1 MFKSFPI
8 KIFIVFLFLCLA
20 KLVAPVNDLT
30 LNTSANKKDVFFNGD
45 KAFFNQENLSS
56 DSSDMF
62 PDMYYEYR
70 IAELNKKTPV
80 ELDYN
85 KYVKEYIDIYTK
97 ERRSE
102 FEKILGRARIY
113 FPVFEAYLDKYDLP
127 LELKYL
133 TVIESGLNPRARSA
147 SGAAGLWQF
156 LYNTC
161 KLFDLQVDSY
171 IDERLNLYKS
181 TDAAC
186 KYLKYLYGTFHD
198 WQLVIAAYNGGPGEV
213 HKAIERSG
221 GKTGY
226 WEIRPYLPEQSQRY
240 LPAFIAVNYLM
251 NFYSQYDLRPENP
264 GFDFYSTDTLQ
275 IGYAVSFQ
283 QISKTIAVPIDTL
296 RFLNPMYR
304 RDYIP
309 ELTHPA
315 LLVLPAE
322 KVNLYLANEN
332 NLLAYRQKKASYR
345 ETLANASATKGKIK
359 IVHIV
364 RQGEFFHK
372 IALKYNCTVENLKAW
387 NNIKDNELY
396 PGQEI
401 DIWVDP
407 VKNTGKN

>member
-1 MFKSFPI
+1 MSKPFLI
-8 KIFIVFLFLCLA
+8 KIFFVFLFLCLV
-20 KLVAPVNDLT
+20 KLIVPVNDLIFDI
-30 LNTSANKKDVFFNGD
+30 SANKKEINTITDN
-45 KAFFNQENLSS
+45 AFFNPKNFTS
-56 DSSDMF
+56 DSLQIF

-102 FEKILGRARIY
+102 FERVLGRAGIY

-147 SGAAGLWQF
+147 SGATGLWQF

-171 IDERLNLYKS
+171 IDERMDLYKS

-186 KYLKYLYGTFHD
+186 RYLKYLYGTFHD

-213 HKAIERSG
+213 RKAIERSG

-226 WEIRPYLPEQSQRY
+226 WEIRPYLSEQSQRY

-251 NFYSQYDLRPENP
+251 NFYSQYNFKPLNEE
-264 GFDFYSTDTLQ
+264 FDFYNTDTLR
-275 IGYAVSFQ
+275 ISYAVSFQ

-296 RFLNPMYR
+296 RFLNPMYK

-309 ELTHPA
+309 ELNHPA
-315 LLVLPAE
+315 LLVIPAG
-322 KVNLYLANEN
+322 KVSLYLANEN
-332 NLLAYRQKKASYR
+332 NLLAYRQKKSGYL
-345 ETLANASATKGKIK
+345 ETVASASSTKGKMK
-359 IVHIV
+359 IIHIV

-372 IALKYNCTVENLKAW
+372 IAMNYNCTVESLKAW
-387 NNIKDNELY
+387 NNITDNELY
-396 PGQEI
+396 PGQKI
-401 DIWVDP
+401 NIWVYP
-407 VKNTGKN
+407 GK

>member
-1 MFKSFPI
+1 LTKPFLI
-8 KIFIVFLFLCLA
+8 KILFVFLFLCLV
-20 KLVAPVNDLT
+20 KLIEPVNDLIFDI
-30 LNTSANKKDVFFNGD
+30 SANEKEVNSNTD
-45 KAFFNQENLSS
+45 KAFFNLKNFTS
-56 DSSDMF
+56 DSLQAF
-62 PDMYYEYR
+62 PDIYFEYR

-102 FEKILGRARIY
+102 FERILGRAGIY

-147 SGAAGLWQF
+147 SGATGLWQF

-161 KLFDLQVDSY
+161 KLFDLKVDSY
-171 IDERLNLYKS
+171 IDERMDLYKS

-198 WQLVIAAYNGGPGEV
+198 WQLVVAAYNGGPGEV
-213 HKAIERSG
+213 RKAIERSG

-226 WEIRPYLPEQSQRY
+226 WEIRPYLSEQSKRY

-251 NFYSQYDLRPENP
+251 NFYSQYNFKPLNT
-264 GFDFYSTDTLQ
+264 GFDFYDIDTLR
-275 IGYAVSFQ
+275 ISYAVSFQ

-296 RFLNPMYR
+296 RFLNPMYK

-309 ELTHPA
+309 ELNHPA
-315 LLVLPAE
+315 LLVLPAG
-322 KVNLYLANEN
+322 KISLYLENEN
-332 NLLAYRQKKASYR
+332 NLLAYRQKKSGYL
-345 ETLANASATKGKIK
+345 ETLASASSTKGKMK

-364 RQGEFFHK
+364 HRGEFFHK
-372 IALKYNCTVENLKAW
+372 IAMEYNCTVENLKAW
-387 NNIKDNELY
+387 NNISDNELY
-396 PGQEI
+396 PGQKI
-401 DIWVDP
+401 DIWVNPD
-407 VKNTGKN
+407 K